1 MINPPV
7 VYGAIGALL
16 LGIAGGWTVRDWK
29 ADSDALAAADA
40 ARKAQ
45 ERAIAAANRPAERFE
60 TVVAEL
66 KPLEI
71 ETRNTIRE
79 VYRNVEVPA
88 DCAVPAAGVSLLEAA
103 RLNANAAAAGEHL
116 AELRRAP
123 PNPVASD

>member
-1 MINPPV
+1 MINPSL
-7 VYGAIGALL
+7 VYGTLGALL
-16 LGIAGGWTVRDWK
+16 LGVATGWTVRDWK

-45 ERAIAAANRPAERFE
+45 ERALAAVNKPAEHFE

-103 RLNANAAAAGEHL
+103 RLNANAAAAGEPF
-116 AELRRAP
+116 ASVRAAP
-123 PNPVASD
+123 AAANAAD